1 MTPFTRVV
9 RDASDVM
16 IQRAALLAK
25 PDEFFRPFF
34 GDRIPTLAEKLAR
47 IEQAVLDSTLP
58 LVFQNDT
65 YWVAVGHCPPFIRLT
80 VKRHD
85 GKAYEQ
91 WRDLQT
97 IKNELVGPEYEA
109 VELFPAESRLVDTSN
124 EYHLWVHADPNYRFP
139 LGFQTPRVVFEKSP
153 LDFSDAGV
161 PGQREMA
168 EQVA

>member
-1 MTPFTRVV
+1 MTPFSRVI

-16 IQRAALLAK
+16 VQRAALLAK
-25 PDEFFRPFF
+25 PDDFFRPFF
-34 GDRIPTLAEKLAR
+34 GGRLPTVEEKLAR
-47 IEQAVLDSTLP
+47 VEQAILDATL
-58 LVFQNDT
+58 LQVFQNDT

-80 VKRHD
+80 IKRHD
-85 GKAYEQ
+85 GMPYEQ

-109 VELFPAESRLVDTSN
+109 VELFPAESRLIDTSN

-139 LGFQTPRVVFEKSP
+139 LGFQTSRVVYDKSP
-153 LDFSDAGV
+153 LEFADATFQ
-161 PGQREMA
+161 GQRAMA